1 VAGQFSAVCDAT
13 PHDVTPGATAGWLGR
28 IKDDDPH
35 VTDLPNV
42 AAALSYAQRRIGEL
56 QNESRYD
63 HPGLMMI
70 VKDEARQTVLS
81 LPFLAGCA

>member
-1 VAGQFSAVCDAT
+1 MPRYSFT
-13 PHDVTPGATAGWLGR
+13 IGWFGR

-35 VTDLPNV
+35 LTDLPNV
-42 AAALSYAQRRIGEL
+42 AAALSYAERKIGEL

-63 HPGLMMI
+63 HPGLMMV

-81 LPFLAGCA
+81 LPFLPGCA

>member
-1 VAGQFSAVCDAT
+1 VPRYSFT
-13 PHDVTPGATAGWLGR
+13 IRWLDR
-28 IKDDDPH
+28 IKEHDPH

-42 AAALSYAQRRIGEL
+42 AAALSYAERRIGEL

>member
-1 VAGQFSAVCDAT
+1 MILT
-13 PHDVTPGATAGWLGR
+13 LR
-28 IKDDDPH
+28 ICRVLRQH
-35 VTDLPNV
+35 SHM
-42 AAALSYAQRRIGEL
+42 AERRIGEL
-56 QNESRYD
+56 QNVIRYD

>member
-1 VAGQFSAVCDAT
+1 MESLGASIFLHNTLVGQDYMSVLLQHSAN
-13 PHDVTPGATAGWLGR
+13 P
-28 IKDDDPH
+28 
-35 VTDLPNV
+35 
-42 AAALSYAQRRIGEL
+42 QREDHAERV
-56 QNESRYD
+56 RD